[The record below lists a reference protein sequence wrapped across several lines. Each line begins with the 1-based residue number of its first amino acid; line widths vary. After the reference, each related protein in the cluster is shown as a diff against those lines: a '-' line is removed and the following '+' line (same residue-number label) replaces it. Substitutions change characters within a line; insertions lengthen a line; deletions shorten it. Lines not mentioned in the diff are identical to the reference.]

1 MNTIA
6 KNPVVV
12 TEEDYSLLRP
22 YMDRM
27 PDKESEMSLAYE
39 LKRAVIVK
47 KDAFPP
53 HAIRLNSKVS
63 VQDLDTDK
71 IHEFTIVMPEH
82 ANIKEHK
89 ISVLT
94 PMGTAL
100 IGFRKA
106 EEVQWKVPAGMKRFK
121 ILDVVNS

>member
-1 MNTIA
+1 MDT
-6 KNPVVV
+6 KVTNPVVV
-12 TEEDYSLLRP
+12 TEEDYSMLRP
-22 YMDRM
+22 FMERM
-27 PDKESEMSLAYE
+27 PDRESEMSLAHE

-63 VQDLDTDK
+63 VQDLDTGK
-71 IHEFTIVMPEH
+71 VHEFIIVMPEH

-106 EEVQWKVPAGMKRFK
+106 EEVHWKVPAGMKRFK